1 MPQLEG
7 PTTKIYNYVPGGFGR
22 KRKNKI
28 FKKKKEKEMKEKKTE
43 DTALPALLPGDPGPL
58 GRQTSEQTIIM

>member
-7 PTTKIYNYVPGGFGR
+7 PTTKKIRNYVPGGFGR

-28 FKKKKEKEMKEKKTE
+28 LKKQKEIRTVITYGEGTLIVMDYKELYEVIEMFYVSN
-43 DTALPALLPGDPGPL
+43 G
-58 GRQTSEQTIIM
+58 